1 MSPIEVNIVV
11 LANIILDPSDAHI
24 LVGDTISFRILQLK
38 QGKLE
43 DITSNSQYYLTVE
56 NTKLAQIS
64 GNSATG
70 LVLGR
75 TAVILKDRNVVN
87 NMKNVASDSIPA
99 IQATLTVARADK
111 LSVNLLPYYNW
122 VTVIGEQH
130 TISFELYTN
139 ENQLITLGDA
149 FSISS
154 KFDSSVFRSTS
165 QTSNGTQID
174 GEVIKIAKSPVHGS
188 FEQLKA
194 SAELQVFDKLEISPA
209 TVYLPYDPNH
219 LRKQK
224 IQYVANG
231 GDGLYS
237 WSSLNGNLIG
247 ITQNGLAETKTG
259 NQAGIHYDWNERNQ
273 SDFAQVKVALQRNAK
288 IAKTADVHFLPPVK
302 LEIVQYNFEVQLK
315 DYVFLHIALYAEHN
329 DGALVPLTS
338 CDNLHFEYDMLD
350 EIFHKEDN
358 IQLPQNQQLND
369 HACHLVALQA
379 DELGTS
385 HFKISYTTF
394 DRNLKAEVNLMVFE
408 KLEILNP
415 ISNEVILPIAT
426 SRNIIY
432 QNGPQKVFNIDAQ
445 LVKNVQI
452 DESIATVSTLTA
464 SSPDYHAFNVLCK
477 KIGSTVLILEMY
489 NVLTTKNHL
498 PYVTR
503 FETQVHC
510 VKPRFISLFTMDKLR
525 TGCPMKVR
533 NSLTYVQQNG
543 NELDVTI
550 EVFDAQNRKLQN
562 ISSLEL
568 SWMFLQT
575 DDTADYL
582 PKFEQKDQVEMV
594 AGFEVPKRNHLI
606 TSIPDIKSTFKI
618 KASVDGYNQ
627 NVLYAQSVYAEKPE
641 FGIATSGKDAD
652 GKLYKPVIENE
663 LSFLAVNST
672 LLPYDR
678 VSVFLTPNHN
688 QHIPITHGS
697 GFYEIKVSDRD
708 IVNAVIDNDAR
719 RIIIEPL
726 QIGRVGIDV
735 IDRCLTT
742 EASRLTVS
750 VVSISRIEVQVSQ
763 RHCSLQDF

>member
-1 MSPIEVNIVV
+1 M
-11 LANIILDPSDAHI
+11 
-24 LVGDTISFRILQLK
+24 QLK

-43 DITSNSQYYLTVE
+43 DITSNTQYYLEIE
-56 NTKLAQIS
+56 NPKVARINGNKRVS
-64 GNSATG
+64 G
-70 LVLGR
+70 LMLGR

-87 NMKNVASDSIPA
+87 NLENVAIDSIPA

-122 VTVIGEQH
+122 VTVIGQQH
-130 TISFELYTN
+130 TISFELYTK
-139 ENQLITLGDA
+139 ENQFITLGDA

-154 KFDSSVFRSTS
+154 KFDSSVFYSTS

-224 IQYVANG
+224 IQYMAKG

-259 NQAGIHYDWNERNQ
+259 NQAGAHYEWNERNQ
-273 SDFAQVKVALQRNAK
+273 SDFAQVKVALQRNSK
-288 IAKTADVHFLPPVK
+288 IAKTADIHFLPPVK

-315 DYVFLHIALYAEHN
+315 DYVFLHIAIYAEYN
-329 DGALVPLTS
+329 GELVPLTS
-338 CDNLHFEYDMLD
+338 CDNLHFVYDMLD
-350 EIFHKEDN
+350 EIFHKDEN
-358 IQLPQNQQLND
+358 VQLPRNQQLNE

-385 HFKISYTTF
+385 HFKISYATF
-394 DRNLKAEVNLMVFE
+394 ERNLKAEVNLMVFE

-415 ISNEVILPIAT
+415 ISNEVVLPIAT

-432 QNGPQKVFNIDAQ
+432 QNGPQKVYNIDAQ

-452 DESIATVSTLTA
+452 DESIASVSTLAA
-464 SSPDYHAFNVLCK
+464 SSPDYHVLNVHCK
-477 KIGSTVLILEMY
+477 KVGTTVLTLEMY
-489 NVLTTKNHL
+489 NVLTTKNYL
-498 PYVTR
+498 PYIAR
-503 FETQVHC
+503 FETNVHC
-510 VKPRFISLFTMDKLR
+510 VKPRFISLFSMEKLR
-525 TGCPMKVR
+525 TGCPLKVR
-533 NSLTYVQQNG
+533 NALTYVQQNG

-568 SWMFLQT
+568 SWTFLQT
-575 DDTADYL
+575 DEMADYL
-582 PKFEQKDQVEMV
+582 PKFQQMTQLEMV
-594 AGFEVPKRNHLI
+594 AGFEVPKRNYLI

-627 NVLYAQSVYAEKPE
+627 NVLYAESVHAEKPE
-641 FGIATSGKDAD
+641 FGVAKSGKEDD
-652 GKLYKPVIENE
+652 GQLHKPVIENE

-672 LLPYDR
+672 LLPYNR
-678 VSVFLTPNHN
+678 ISIFLTPNHN

-697 GFYEIKVSDRD
+697 GFYEIKVSDSD

-726 QIGRVGIDV
+726 QIGRVEIDV
-735 IDRCLTT
+735 IDRCLST
-742 EASRLTVS
+742 EASRLTVF
-750 VVSISRIEVQVSQ
+750 VVTIGRIEVQVSQ
-763 RHCSLQDF
+763 SLFF

>member
-1 MSPIEVNIVV
+1 MEIENPEI
-11 LANIILDPSDAHI
+11 AKIN
-24 LVGDTISFRILQLK
+24 
-38 QGKLE
+38 
-43 DITSNSQYYLTVE
+43 
-56 NTKLAQIS
+56 
-64 GNSATG
+64 GNEATG
-70 LVLGR
+70 LMLGR

-87 NMKNVASDSIPA
+87 NLENVAIDSIPA

-122 VTVIGEQH
+122 VTVIGQQH

-154 KFDSSVFRSTS
+154 TFDSSVFYLTS

-174 GEVIKIAKSPVHGS
+174 GEAIKIAKSPVHGS

-209 TVYLPYDPNH
+209 IVYLPYDPNH

-224 IQYVANG
+224 IQYIAKG
-231 GDGLYS
+231 GDGLFS

-259 NQAGIHYDWNERNQ
+259 NQAGAHYDWNEWNQ
-273 SDFAQVKVALQRNAK
+273 SDFAQVKVALQRNSK

-315 DYVFLHIALYAEHN
+315 DYVFLHIALYAEYN
-329 DGALVPLTS
+329 GELVPLTS
-338 CDNLHFEYDMLD
+338 CDNLHFEYDMLE
-350 EIFHKEDN
+350 EIFHKDDN
-358 IQLPQNQQLND
+358 VQLPRNQQLND

-415 ISNEVILPIAT
+415 ISNEVVLPIAT

-452 DESIATVSTLTA
+452 DESITGVTTLAA
-464 SSPDYHAFNVLCK
+464 SSPDFLVLNVLCK
-477 KIGSTVLILEMY
+477 KIGSTVLKLEIF
-489 NVLTTKNHL
+489 NVLSSKNQL
-498 PYVTR
+498 PYITR

-510 VKPRFISLFTMDKLR
+510 VKPRFINIFTTEKLR
-525 TGCPMKVR
+525 AGCPLKVR

-575 DDTADYL
+575 DEISDYL
-582 PKFEQKDQVEMV
+582 PKFEQKNQIEMV
-594 AGFEVPKRNHLI
+594 AGFEVPKRDYLI

-618 KASVDGYNQ
+618 KVSVDGYNR
-627 NVLYAQSVYAEKPE
+627 NVLYAQSVHAEKPE
-641 FGIATSGKDAD
+641 FGISKSGKEDD

-672 LLPYDR
+672 LLPYHR
-678 VSVFLTPNHN
+678 VSVFLTSS
-688 QHIPITHGS
+688 HIEHVPIIHGS
-697 GFYEIKVSDRD
+697 GFYEINVSDRD

-719 RIIIEPL
+719 RIIITPL
-726 QIGRVGIDV
+726 QIGRVEIDV

-742 EASRLTVS
+742 DTEVLTVF
-750 VVSISRIEVQVSQ
+750 VVSIGRIEVQVSTLLLA
-763 RHCSLQDF
+763 RH